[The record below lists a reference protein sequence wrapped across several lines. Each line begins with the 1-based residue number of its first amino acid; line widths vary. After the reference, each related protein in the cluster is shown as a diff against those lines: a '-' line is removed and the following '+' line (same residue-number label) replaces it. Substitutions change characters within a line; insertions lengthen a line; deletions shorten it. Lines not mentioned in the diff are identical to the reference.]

1 MHCNRFTHV
10 PQLRSFRYLIRLD
23 DDACILD
30 SIQFDIFKR
39 MQAER
44 IKYAYK
50 QIFVDPKVYVRA
62 LDAFAESFMQENG
75 LKWSNVMLRQQAKR
89 LSGGHLLS
97 FSTNLEAL
105 DMMKYRSAENNRCD
119 IVQISAVQYLN
130 MGHR

>member
-1 MHCNRFTHV
+1 
-10 PQLRSFRYLIRLD
+10 
-23 DDACILD
+23 
-30 SIQFDIFKR
+30 

-50 QIFVDPKVYVRA
+50 PIFKVYVRG
-62 LDAFAESFMQENG
+62 LDAFVESYMQENG
-75 LKWSNVMLRQQAKR
+75 LKWSNVMLRQQAKS

>member
-50 QIFVDPKVYVRA
+50 QIFVDPKVYVRG

-75 LKWSNVMLRQQAKR
+75 LKWSNVMLRQQAK
-89 LSGGHLLS
+89 SGHLLS

-105 DMMKYRSAENNRCD
+105 DMMKYRSAENNRCE